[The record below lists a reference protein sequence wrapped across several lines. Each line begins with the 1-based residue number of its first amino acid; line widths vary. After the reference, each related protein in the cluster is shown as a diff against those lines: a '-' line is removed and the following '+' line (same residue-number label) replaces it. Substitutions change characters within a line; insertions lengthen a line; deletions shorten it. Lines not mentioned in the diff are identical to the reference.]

1 VGSNPTSDIL
11 FLLTAIEFYTFFFFF
26 SDVLNSYL
34 EVELESINLAGL
46 MFSLCT

>member
-1 VGSNPTSDIL
+1 
-11 FLLTAIEFYTFFFFF
+11 
-26 SDVLNSYL
+26 VLNSYL